1 MHDIADL
8 ERRGVVGAFLA
19 SEAFADAARLQ
30 GEALG
35 SPAPFVLLPHPVQDR
50 TDAELRAA
58 ADAAY
63 AAVVAAVTA
72 IGDGQRDDGGAGPGR
87 T

>member
-8 ERRGVVGAFLA
+8 ERRGVVGLFLCSSAFD
-19 SEAFADAARLQ
+19 DAARHQ
-30 GEALG
+30 GDALG
-35 SPAPFVLLPHPVQDR
+35 FPAPFVTVPHPVQDR

-58 ADAAY
+58 ADDAY
-63 AAVVAAVTA
+63 PAVVQALTTV
-72 IGDGQRDDGGAGPGR
+72 GRGP